1 MKIYS
6 LFWFPA
12 VLASL
17 AFTTSVKAEEV
28 SAKATDLMGVTT
40 DNHNTSN
47 LLAQSSDGF
56 APLAPTPS
64 STTPLFTGGDV
75 NPDLPASNYGY
86 GSLSVGFGSQSD
98 VNITKNGQKWAELKD
113 FNSAFSFNAAL
124 GYQFQLFR
132 AELEVGNQFL
142 SPKNLDYDLN
152 TRFPKRGTLSSGY
165 ISASTIL
172 LNSYFDIPT
181 GSKFRPYV
189 GGGLGLGIITGKI
202 ENFLGSYSL
211 NGTAFA
217 YQLKTGL
224 QYEIARKAN
233 IFGELKYSSISS
245 YQQNQYASDVI
256 GPFNSFGVAIG
267 YRQGF

>member
-1 MKIYS
+1 
-6 LFWFPA
+6 
-12 VLASL
+12 L

-98 VNITKNGQKWAELKD
+98 VNITENGQKWAELKD

-142 SPKNLDYDLN
+142 SAKNLDLN
-152 TRFPKRGTLSSGY
+152 GFPDQLKLSGNM
-165 ISASTIL
+165 SATTIL

-189 GGGLGLGIITGKI
+189 GGGLGLGIIRGKI
-202 ENFLGSYSL
+202 LNAPFCDSGCLSGRDYSL
-211 NGTAFA
+211 DGTAFA
-217 YQLKTGL
+217 YQLKAGL

-245 YQQNQYASDVI
+245 YQTPYIGTTDII

>member
-1 MKIYS
+1 MKIHS
-6 LFWFPA
+6 FFWFPA
-12 VLASL
+12 VLASV

-28 SAKATDLMGVTT
+28 STKAADLIGVNT
-40 DNHNTSN
+40 DNQDPSN

-56 APLAPTPS
+56 TPLAPTPS
-64 STTPLFTGGDV
+64 STTPLYSDN

-98 VNITKNGQKWAELKD
+98 VDITENGQKWAKFKD
-113 FNSAFSFNAAL
+113 FNSAFSFNAAF

-142 SPKNLDYDLN
+142 SAKNLDYDLN
-152 TRFPKRGTLSSGY
+152 TRLPRTVTPTGNM
-165 ISASTIL
+165 SATTIL

-189 GGGLGLGIITGKI
+189 GGGLGLGVITGKI
-202 ENFLGSYSL
+202 ENFFGGYSL

-245 YQQNQYASDVI
+245 YQQNEYASDVI
-256 GPFNSFGVAIG
+256 GPFNSFGAAIG